1 MKHTLDLR
9 DETAPANTT
18 FLHLTYATIRG
29 AFALQ
34 PGPRRRAD
42 YDRKGATPEI
52 FGAPFARDATRKA
65 RKAANAPIGLERIM
79 PLSKRALVI
88 EGEQALRSSLSPL
101 FQNSGLDLYGAGSME
116 DARALL
122 PVLKPAV
129 TIVDR
134 ELRDGDGLDLVVEA
148 VQSGAQALIV
158 STHNSSED
166 RIKALLLGA
175 QEYLAKPADPE
186 EVYLRVRNMLATQS
200 PSHLDRGMVREFGG
214 VRVDLTSRAVLRAD
228 GSHLDELTETE
239 LAVLRML
246 AENADRIVSRESLH
260 PVVTGAVADGKPT
273 RAIDTC
279 VSRLRIK
286 LRAADSGAE
295 IRSVRQA
302 GYLFRRERSARGVN
316 G

>member
-1 MKHTLDLR
+1 
-9 DETAPANTT
+9 
-18 FLHLTYATIRG
+18 
-29 AFALQ
+29 
-34 PGPRRRAD
+34 
-42 YDRKGATPEI
+42 
-52 FGAPFARDATRKA
+52 
-65 RKAANAPIGLERIM
+65 M
-79 PLSKRALVI
+79 PLSSRALVI
-88 EGEQALRSSLSPL
+88 EGDQALRSSLSPF
-101 FQNSGLDLYGAGSME
+101 FQKSGLDLYGAASIE

-148 VQSGAQALIV
+148 VQSGARALVV
-158 STHNSSED
+158 STRNATED

-186 EVYLRVRNMLATQS
+186 EVYLRVRNMLAAQT
-200 PSHLDRGMVREFGG
+200 PSNDDRGMVREFGG
-214 VRVDLTSRAVLRAD
+214 VRVDLTTRAVLRPD

-246 AENADRIVSRESLH
+246 AENVDRIVTREALH
-260 PVVTGAVADGKPT
+260 PVVTGIEANGRPT

-286 LRAADSGAE
+286 LRGADAGVE

-302 GYLFRRERSARGVN
+302 GYLFRRERGARAVN

>member
-1 MKHTLDLR
+1 
-9 DETAPANTT
+9 
-18 FLHLTYATIRG
+18 
-29 AFALQ
+29 
-34 PGPRRRAD
+34 
-42 YDRKGATPEI
+42 
-52 FGAPFARDATRKA
+52 
-65 RKAANAPIGLERIM
+65 M
-79 PLSKRALVI
+79 PLPTRALVI
-88 EGEQALRSSLSPL
+88 EGDQALRSSLSPF
-101 FQNSGLDLYGAGSME
+101 FQKSGLDIYGAGSIE

-148 VQSGAQALIV
+148 VQAGAHALVV
-158 STHNSSED
+158 SSHNTTED

-186 EVYLRVRNMLATQS
+186 EVYLRVRNMLATQNHS
-200 PSHLDRGMVREFGG
+200 DDDRAMVREFGG
-214 VRVDLTSRAVLRAD
+214 VRVDLTTRAVLRPD
-228 GSHLDELTETE
+228 GTHLDELTETE

-260 PVVTGAVADGKPT
+260 PIVTGVEASGKPT

-286 LRAADSGAE
+286 LRGADSGVE

-302 GYLFRRERSARGVN
+302 GYLFRRERGARGIA

>member
-1 MKHTLDLR
+1 
-9 DETAPANTT
+9 
-18 FLHLTYATIRG
+18 
-29 AFALQ
+29 
-34 PGPRRRAD
+34 
-42 YDRKGATPEI
+42 
-52 FGAPFARDATRKA
+52 
-65 RKAANAPIGLERIM
+65 M
-79 PLSKRALVI
+79 PLPTRALVI
-88 EGEQALRSSLSPL
+88 EGEQALRNSLSPF
-101 FQNSGLDLYGAGSME
+101 FQKSGLDLYGAASLE

-148 VQSGAQALIV
+148 VQSGARALVV
-158 STHNSSED
+158 SAHNATAD

-186 EVYLRVRNMLATQS
+186 EVFLRVRNMLATRT
-200 PSHLDRGMVREFGG
+200 PAHEDRGMVHEFGG
-214 VRVDLTSRAVLRAD
+214 VRVDLTTRAVLRAD
-228 GSHLDELTETE
+228 GTHLDELTETE

-246 AENADRIVSRESLH
+246 ADNADRIVTREALH
-260 PVVTGAVADGKPT
+260 PVVTGAQPTGKPT

-286 LRAADSGAE
+286 LRAADVGAE

-302 GYLFRRERSARGVN
+302 GYLFRRERGARGGN

>member
-1 MKHTLDLR
+1 MNH
-9 DETAPANTT
+9 
-18 FLHLTYATIRG
+18 
-29 AFALQ
+29 
-34 PGPRRRAD
+34 
-42 YDRKGATPEI
+42 
-52 FGAPFARDATRKA
+52 
-65 RKAANAPIGLERIM
+65 
-79 PLSKRALVI
+79 RALVI
-88 EGEQALRSSLSPL
+88 EGDHALRSSLSP
-101 FQNSGLDLYGAGSME
+101 FFKNSELDLYGAASIG

-122 PVLKPAV
+122 PVLRPAV

-148 VQSGAQALIV
+148 VQIGARALVV
-158 STHNSSED
+158 SSHNDTAD

-186 EVYLRVRNMLATQS
+186 EMYLRVRNMLAARN
-200 PSHLDRGMVREFGG
+200 PPHDDRSMVREFGG
-214 VRVDLTSRAVLRAD
+214 VRVDLTTRAVLRPD
-228 GSHLDELTETE
+228 GSHRDELTETE

-246 AENADRIVSRESLH
+246 AENADHIVSRESLH
-260 PVVTGAVADGKPT
+260 PVVTGAEPDGKPT

-286 LRAADSGAE
+286 LRAADVGAE

-302 GYLFRRERSARGVN
+302 GYLFRRERGARVAN

>member
-1 MKHTLDLR
+1 
-9 DETAPANTT
+9 
-18 FLHLTYATIRG
+18 
-29 AFALQ
+29 
-34 PGPRRRAD
+34 
-42 YDRKGATPEI
+42 
-52 FGAPFARDATRKA
+52 
-65 RKAANAPIGLERIM
+65 M
-79 PLSKRALVI
+79 PLPSRALVI
-88 EGEQALRSSLSPL
+88 EGEQALRSSLSPF
-101 FQNSGLDLYGAGSME
+101 FQKSGLDLYGAASIE

-134 ELRDGDGLDLVVEA
+134 ELRDGDGLDLVAEA
-148 VQSGAQALIV
+148 VQSGAKALVV
-158 STHNSSED
+158 SSHNEPAD

-186 EVYLRVRNMLATQS
+186 EVYLRVRNMLAAHA
-200 PSHLDRGMVREFGG
+200 PSNGDRGVVHEFGG
-214 VRVDLTSRAVLRAD
+214 VRVDLTTRALLRPD
-228 GSHLDELTETE
+228 GSHRDELTETE

-246 AENADRIVSRESLH
+246 AENADRIVSREALH
-260 PVVTGAVADGKPT
+260 PVVTGAEPDGKPT

-286 LRAADSGAE
+286 LRAADVGAE

-302 GYLFRRERSARGVN
+302 GYLFRRERRARVAN